1 MVGSALNALTMSKR
15 FSVSTEP
22 SNRKYVTLFRLPH
35 KSNTHS
41 SFSYR
46 TKSKLP
52 KKTCTEERVM
62 RQKVCTPSYAF
73 ETGPFQ

>member
-1 MVGSALNALTMSKR
+1 
-15 FSVSTEP
+15 
-22 SNRKYVTLFRLPH
+22 VTLFPLPH

-46 TKSKLP
+46 TTCKLP

-62 RQKVCTPSYAF
+62 RQKLCTPSYAF